1 MPLKHTSSAAFRP
14 DGVAERFTTSPGSSP
29 ESGAGYMHE
38 NHDVCTRWL
47 QDSNSNSAELT
58 ERESRQQSMLRD
70 GRPGPDSAAR
80 CNFVLDPRSHFRPI
94 PGLVSLFARTGTS
107 RTGPRATLFRK
118 PHIPSRKPISY
129 ADVLRAADMDGGR
142 SSQGGAGGRGA
153 GPGGSRTGLGA
164 GPGRA
169 GADLENGWV
178 TQGGARSRG
187 AGLGGRGF
195 RHGQGAV
202 PGRAGFQ
209 QAHRQGFEARRGSFN
224 QFDRGMNHF
233 SNSRVVRGSSAF
245 RGRGAGVFNRFG
257 GQEPRCGQ
265 RAGSQVNFSRAEA
278 ASSSAAVPP
287 SAEALAQAV
296 ALINQAFSK
305 QTPSV
310 SGVSLPAVVQQV
322 FDSGDKL
329 VGDARGEN
337 VLPGKN
343 SEQEDVVVRGAAQGK
358 TKDGKPPYCWRCL
371 TKGHVMVM

>member
-1 MPLKHTSSAAFRP
+1 MSGVRWEKIIDLVAGHTRKNPKASGLKPWVGVLPGPRVSPKITLGDALEKARFMPLKHTSSAAFRP

-38 NHDVCTRWL
+38 NHDVCARWL

-80 CNFVLDPRSHFRPI
+80 CNYVLGPRSHFRPI

-169 GADLENGWV
+169 GADLGDGWV

-209 QAHRQGFEARRGSFN
+209 QAHKQGFDARRGSFY
-224 QFDRGMNHF
+224 QFGRGMNHF

-245 RGRGAGVFNRFG
+245 RGRGLVCSIDLEVKNQGV
-257 GQEPRCGQ
+257 
-265 RAGSQVNFSRAEA
+265 GSVQVLR
-278 ASSSAAVPP
+278 
-287 SAEALAQAV
+287 
-296 ALINQAFSK
+296 
-305 QTPSV
+305 
-310 SGVSLPAVVQQV
+310 
-322 FDSGDKL
+322 
-329 VGDARGEN
+329 
-337 VLPGKN
+337 
-343 SEQEDVVVRGAAQGK
+343 
-358 TKDGKPPYCWRCL
+358 
-371 TKGHVMVM
+371 